1 MDRLVESYRL
11 MWIIRRFEE
20 TIEELFTTGVI
31 KGTTHPCSGQEA
43 VAVGACNVLAD
54 NDYITSNHRGHGH
67 FLARGADPKRVMAEL
82 YGKASGYSRGR
93 GGSQFMADFN
103 LGFVGGNG
111 ITGGSIPVA
120 TGVALA
126 CRQRNLGRIAVCFF
140 GDGATNQGTFHESLN
155 MAGLWQLPVVYVCEN
170 NQYAMSMHVSRS
182 VPIDSIA
189 DRAAGYGMPG
199 VAVDGNDLVAVEDAV
214 RSAVE
219 RARSGGG
226 PTLVECKTYR
236 LSGHSRGDPRVY
248 RSAEEEAD
256 WRNRDPIQRLRD
268 VLTNGGAIDEEQD
281 RAIREEV
288 ERTIAAAVAFAEADA
303 YPEADTLCEGVFA

>member
-1 MDRLVESYRL
+1 MAELIESYRL

-20 TIEELFTTGVI
+20 TIEELFTTGVV
-31 KGTTHPCSGQEA
+31 KGTTHPSTGQEA
-43 VAVGACNVLAD
+43 VAVGACNVLAAG
-54 NDYITSNHRGHGH
+54 DYITSTHRGHGH
-67 FLARGADPKRVMAEL
+67 FLARGADPNRVMAEL

-103 LGFVGGNG
+103 LGFIGGNG
-111 ITGGSIPVA
+111 ITGGSIPTA
-120 TGVALA
+120 TGVALS
-126 CRQRNLGRIAVCFF
+126 CRQQGLDRIAVCFF

-155 MAGLWQLPVVYVCEN
+155 MAGLWGLPVVYVCEN